1 MFKKIL
7 IANRGEIAVR
17 IITTA
22 KEMGIKTVAVYSDFD
37 RYSLFAKIAD
47 EAYYIGESP
56 SSQSYLCAEKIIE
69 VAKKSGAEGIHPG
82 YGFLSERGYFA
93 KMCED
98 NGIKFI
104 GPGYK
109 SIDLLGSKTEAKALS
124 IKNKIPVVPG
134 TDKPLQDFSLIKS
147 IAKDIG
153 YPILI
158 KASAGGGG
166 KGMRIVREE
175 ADIESSLSMAQSEAK
190 SSFGD
195 DSVFIEKYIEN
206 PRHIE
211 FQILADEHGNV
222 IHLGERECSMQR
234 RHQKIIE
241 ETPSVIMDEK
251 LRNEMGECAKK
262 IVKAAGY
269 SNAGTVEFIVDQQ
282 NNFYFLEVNTRLQV
296 EHPITE
302 LRTGLDLVRE
312 QLKIASGEK
321 LSLKQED
328 VQLMGHTIECRI
340 CAEDSEANFMPS
352 TGKIT
357 YMKNVLS
364 NGMREDT
371 GIEQGNEI
379 SIYYD
384 PMISK
389 LISHG
394 ETREVAIDK
403 MKRSLRDYK
412 LVGIKSNI
420 NFLLKLLECE
430 EFISGNYHTQ
440 FIEKD
445 FLKRMSEQK
454 STDNISGESVNVAI
468 ALSAAL
474 YKENKIRKTV
484 SKTSSVSQPKSLWA
498 NNKFDNYR

>member
-17 IITTA
+17 IITSA

-37 RYSLFAKIAD
+37 RYSLFAKMAD
-47 EAYYIGESP
+47 EAYHIGESP
-56 SSQSYLCAEKIIE
+56 SAKSYLKAEKIIE
-69 VAKKSGAEGIHPG
+69 IAKLSGAEAIHPG
-82 YGFLSERGYFA
+82 YGFLSERGFFA
-93 KMCED
+93 KMCEE

-109 SIDLLGSKTEAKALS
+109 AIDLLGSKTEAKILAL
-124 IKNKIPVVPG
+124 KNNVPVVPG
-134 TDKPLQDFSLIKS
+134 TEKPLHDFSLIKN

-166 KGMRIVREE
+166 KGMRIVKEE
-175 ADIESSLSMAQSEAK
+175 ADIESSLRMAQNEAK

-195 DSVFIEKYIEN
+195 DSVFIEKYIES

-222 IHLGERECSMQR
+222 VHLGERECSMQR

-241 ETPSVIMDEK
+241 ETPSVIMDEAMRK
-251 LRNEMGECAKK
+251 DMGECAKR

-269 SNAGTVEFIVDQQ
+269 SNAGTVEFIVDT
-282 NNFYFLEVNTRLQV
+282 NNKYYFLEVNTRLQV

-302 LRTGLDLVRE
+302 MRTGLDLVRE

-321 LSLKQED
+321 LSFTQED
-328 VQLMGHTIECRI
+328 VEFKGHTIECRI
-340 CAEDSEANFMPS
+340 CAEDSENNFMPS

-379 SIYYD
+379 SVYYD

-389 LISHG
+389 LISNG
-394 ETREVAIDK
+394 ATREIAIEK
-403 MKRSLRDYK
+403 MKRALRDYK

-420 NFLLKLLECE
+420 AFLLNLLESE
-430 EFISGNYHTQ
+430 EYVSGNYHTQ
-440 FIEKD
+440 FIEKE
-445 FLKRMSEQK
+445 FLGRMSSQKNIPEEDTNAAVALAAVLFKEQK
-454 STDNISGESVNVAI
+454 AQK
-468 ALSAAL
+468 L
-474 YKENKIRKTV
+474 KTG
-484 SKTSSVSQPKSLWA
+484 TSSNSHS
-498 NNKFDNYR
+498 NNFWLNKRTESYR